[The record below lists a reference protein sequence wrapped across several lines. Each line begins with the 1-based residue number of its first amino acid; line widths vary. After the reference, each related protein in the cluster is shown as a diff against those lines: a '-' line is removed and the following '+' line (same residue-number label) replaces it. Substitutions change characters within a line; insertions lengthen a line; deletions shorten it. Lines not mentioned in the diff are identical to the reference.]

1 VLFTPSLHEPLT
13 EAPWD
18 ERRVRAAIRE
28 IARDTEQALDPGAGW
43 AMHPL
48 DEDGDEPK
56 VFRTLYL
63 GAAGVVWALESLQR
77 RGFVELERDYLPLL
91 EHALEA
97 EREAPDFAEHDP
109 ERSLL
114 MGELGILLVLHLLRP
129 RPEHEVRLA
138 ELIAANAHDERREL
152 MWGSPGTMLAARRLG
167 LDALWRESAEWLWEQ
182 WDEESSLWTQE
193 LYGKSRRFLG
203 PVHGFAGNVLALSP
217 EGSDALH
224 RRAAAALKRYA
235 VVEGDTANWPP
246 TLDELYD
253 ARGEIRVQYC
263 HGAPGMVAS
272 LGHIAPDDEE
282 LDGLLV
288 AGGALTWQAGP
299 LAKGANLC
307 HGTGGNGYAFL
318 KLLERT
324 GDERWLERARAFA
337 VHAVEQVDRDRRGYG
352 RGRYTLWTGD
362 PGTALYLADCL
373 DGAGDFPSCPS

>member
-1 VLFTPSLHEPLT
+1 
-13 EAPWD
+13 
-18 ERRVRAAIRE
+18 
-28 IARDTEQALDPGAGW
+28 
-43 AMHPL
+43 
-48 DEDGDEPK
+48 
-56 VFRTLYL
+56 
-63 GAAGVVWALESLQR
+63 
-77 RGFVELERDYLPLL
+77 
-91 EHALEA
+91 
-97 EREAPDFAEHDP
+97 
-109 ERSLL
+109 
-114 MGELGILLVLHLLRP
+114 
-129 RPEHEVRLA
+129 
-138 ELIAANAHDERREL
+138 

-167 LDALWRESAEWLWEQ
+167 LDALWHESAEWLRGQ
-182 WDEESSLWTQE
+182 WDEESSVWTQE
-193 LYGKSRRFLG
+193 LYGKTRRFLG

-217 EGSDALH
+217 EGGVALH

-282 LDGLLV
+282 LDGLLL
-288 AGGALTWQAGP
+288 AGGELTWRAGP
-299 LAKGANLC
+299 LTKGANLC

-324 GDERWLERARAFA
+324 GEERWLDRARAFA
-337 VHAVEQVDRDRRGYG
+337 AHAIEQVDRERRAYG

-373 DGAGDFPSCPS
+373 DGAGDFPSCP